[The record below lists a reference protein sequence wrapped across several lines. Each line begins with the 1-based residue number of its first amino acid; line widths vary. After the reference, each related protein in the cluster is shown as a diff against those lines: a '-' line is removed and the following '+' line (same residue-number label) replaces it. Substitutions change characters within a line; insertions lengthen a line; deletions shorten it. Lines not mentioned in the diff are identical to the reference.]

1 MGGGEWAQTAPNA
14 PIVRAAVAGLREFGI
29 EPEVWPRNV
38 GFFPAYLFN
47 RPPLDLPF
55 CVAGLGHG
63 GRAHSPD
70 EYFVLDGNERVAG
83 LAGCEKSYAAI
94 LFHYASGDG

>member
-1 MGGGEWAQTAPNA
+1 
-14 PIVRAAVAGLREFGI
+14 VRDLGV

-47 RPPLDLPF
+47 RAPLNLPF
-55 CVAGLGHG
+55 CAAGLGHG

-70 EYFVLDGNERVAG
+70 EYFVLDGNDTVMG
-83 LAGCEKSYAAI
+83 LAGCEKSYAAM
-94 LFHYASGDG
+94 LFQFAGGA

>member
-1 MGGGEWAQTAPNA
+1 M
-14 PIVRAAVAGLREFGI
+14 
-29 EPEVWPRNV
+29 WPRNV

-47 RPPLDLPF
+47 RPPLNLPF

-70 EYFVLDGNERVAG
+70 EYFVLDGNDQIAG

-94 LFHYASGDG
+94 LYRFATGASN